1 MTNNLIDFLS
11 SYGNLSQDS
20 LSTILEN
27 NIIREF
33 RKNKILLSEGQISK
47 ECYFVLKGCLRSY
60 YILNDEEK
68 TTEFFVEKDPVTPVS
83 YTVGRPSKY
92 YISCLEN
99 TIVAVGDK
107 LRTNSLLKK
116 HPEINSL
123 FININEEQLAS
134 NRENLDSYINLSP
147 EDRYKKLVDE
157 RPDLIQRVPQYHLAS
172 YLGIKPQSL
181 SRIKSRM
188 SKKAPLRK

>member
-27 NIIREF
+27 NIIRKF

-60 YILNDEEK
+60 YILNGEEK

-157 RPDLIQRVPQYHLAS
+157 RSDLIQRVPQYHLAS

>member
-27 NIIREF
+27 NIIRKF